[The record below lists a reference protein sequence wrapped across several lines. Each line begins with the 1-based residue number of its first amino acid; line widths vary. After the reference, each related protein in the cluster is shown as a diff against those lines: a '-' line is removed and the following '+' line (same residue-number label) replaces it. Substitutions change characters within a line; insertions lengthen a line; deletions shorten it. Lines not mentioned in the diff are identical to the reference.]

1 MHRDFCNWV
10 ASSPLA
16 SILKTFAA
24 IVFAGAV
31 ADFASGNSIDFADW
45 QTWIIAGLVAV
56 VPTVINWLNPADSR
70 YGRGSAE

>member
-1 MHRDFCNWV
+1 MYDSFSYWV
-10 ASSPLA
+10 ANSPLA

-24 IVFAGAV
+24 VVFAGAV
-31 ADFASGNSIDFADW
+31 ADFASDNTIDFAQW
-45 QTWIIAGLVAV
+45 QTWVVAGLVSV